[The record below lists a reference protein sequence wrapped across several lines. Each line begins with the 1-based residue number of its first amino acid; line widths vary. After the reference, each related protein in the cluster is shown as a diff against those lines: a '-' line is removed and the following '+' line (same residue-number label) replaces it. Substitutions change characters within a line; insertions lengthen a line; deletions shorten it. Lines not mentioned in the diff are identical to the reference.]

1 MKLLKSRKIWPF
13 KVFKFIFIKDRR
25 SRKNKLY
32 IYPFIRN
39 ISTYFDQK
47 YLDITYVF

>member
-1 MKLLKSRKIWPF
+1 MKLPKSRKIWPF
-13 KVFKFIFIKDRR
+13 KVFKFIFIKDKR
-25 SRKNKLY
+25 SRKNNY
-32 IYPFIRN
+32 IFTHLIRN